1 MDITKIWAKTAP
13 KKSLIDHML
22 ETGIVTECL
31 IDADGMYRP
40 VLSRLSEITGC
51 DNNKLSAKIVFI
63 CAIHDIGKAHPIFQ
77 GRDAETLEILR
88 RKNLNQASF
97 DTRFRHEQYG
107 ANIFDRLSAEDVDIK
122 NSDII
127 SQIIRMHHQKEQKK
141 NSDIDII
148 KN

>member
-51 DNNKLSAKIVFI
+51 DTINYQQKLCLSAPF
-63 CAIHDIGKAHPIFQ
+63 
-77 GRDAETLEILR
+77 T
-88 RKNLNQASF
+88 
-97 DTRFRHEQYG
+97 T
-107 ANIFDRLSAEDVDIK
+107 
-122 NSDII
+122 
-127 SQIIRMHHQKEQKK
+127 
-141 NSDIDII
+141 
-148 KN
+148 